1 MVNLIIIIIINIAAS
16 SNEGVKLGCGTAGL
30 KLLAILSLCSKFG
43 VDTEKCGFIIAHLVV
58 NS

>member
-43 VDTEKCGFIIAHLVV
+43 VDTEKCGLLLHT
-58 NS
+58 